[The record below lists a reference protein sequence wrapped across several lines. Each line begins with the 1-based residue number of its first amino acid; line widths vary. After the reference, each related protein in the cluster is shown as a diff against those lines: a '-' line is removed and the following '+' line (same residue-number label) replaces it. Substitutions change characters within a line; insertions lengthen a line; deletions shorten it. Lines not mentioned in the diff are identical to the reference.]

1 MTRRAVVLLSGGLD
15 SATCA
20 FEARAADY
28 EIYALTIAY
37 GQRHSR
43 EIEAAGRI
51 AELVGA
57 AEHKVAQLDLTLWG
71 GSALTDPS
79 IDVPVDGVS
88 AGIPSTYVPAR
99 NTIFLALALGWAEVL
114 DAEAIYIGVNH
125 LDYSGYPDCRPEFIA
140 AFQHVADLATRRTV
154 EGQRIEIKT
163 PLQHLSKQEIVRR
176 AHALGVPIEQTWSC
190 YMGGPTPCGL
200 CDSCRLRE
208 AALAA
213 VDGGSDAV

>member
-1 MTRRAVVLLSGGLD
+1 MQPRAVVLLSGGLD

-20 FEARAADY
+20 FEARAAGY
-28 EIYALTIAY
+28 AIYALTIAY

-43 EIEAAGRI
+43 EIEVARRI

-57 AEHKVAQLDLTLWG
+57 VEHKIAQLDLTLWG
-71 GSALTDPS
+71 GSALTDRS
-79 IDVPVDGVS
+79 IDVPVEGLA

-125 LDYSGYPDCRPEFIA
+125 IDYSGYPDCRPEYIA
-140 AFQHVADLATRRTV
+140 AFQRVADLATRRTV
-154 EGQRIEIKT
+154 EGQPIEIKT
-163 PLQHLSKQEIVRR
+163 PLQRLSKQEIVRR
-176 AHALGVPIEQTWSC
+176 AHTLGVPIEQTWSC
-190 YMGGPTPCGL
+190 YMGGETPCGV

-208 AALAA
+208 EALAA
-213 VDGGSDAV
+213 VGG